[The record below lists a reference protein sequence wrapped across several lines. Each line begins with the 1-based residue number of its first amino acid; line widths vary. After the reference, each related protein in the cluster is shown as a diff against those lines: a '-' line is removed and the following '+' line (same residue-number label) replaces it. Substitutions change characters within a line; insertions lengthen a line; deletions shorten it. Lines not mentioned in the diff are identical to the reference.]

1 MKSSH
6 LALYTRI
13 ACGFHHNWLN
23 SLSANNKRSLLSEV
37 FVISG
42 KIKVLSASVFGS
54 ANKRLTEFDY
64 SGYLKKTNIIIVLL
78 CISNDKHTIAQNK
91 H

>member
-1 MKSSH
+1 MKNSR
-6 LALYTRI
+6 LALYIRM
-13 ACGFHHNWLN
+13 ACGFHHNWLK

>member
-6 LALYTRI
+6 LALYIRI
-13 ACGFHHNWLN
+13 ACGFHQNWLN

-54 ANKRLTEFDY
+54 ANKRPTEFDY

>member
-1 MKSSH
+1 MKNSR
-6 LALYTRI
+6 LALYIRI
-13 ACGFHHNWLN
+13 ACGFHHNWLK

-54 ANKRLTEFDY
+54 ANKRPTEFDY

>member
-1 MKSSH
+1 MKSSR
-6 LALYTRI
+6 LALYIRI
-13 ACGFHHNWLN
+13 ACRFHHNWLN

>member
-1 MKSSH
+1 MKNSR
-6 LALYTRI
+6 LALYIRI
-13 ACGFHHNWLN
+13 ACGFHHNWLK

>member
-6 LALYTRI
+6 LALYIRI

-23 SLSANNKRSLLSEV
+23 SLSANNKRSLLSEI

-64 SGYLKKTNIIIVLL
+64 SGYLKKKRI
-78 CISNDKHTIAQNK
+78 
-91 H
+91 